1 MNPNTVYHNAL
12 PIGYHLHEYIIQ
24 SVLGDGG
31 FGITYLAKDTQL
43 NALVAIKEYLPNE
56 FAVRENDYTVQA
68 KSPQDLEYFTWGLKR
83 FYEEASILAK
93 FKHNNIVRVLRIF
106 KALQTAYIVMEY
118 EQGQSLAKVFKR
130 NQTAT
135 EAQLMKILLPLLN
148 ALETVHQAG
157 YLHRDI
163 KPDNIYL
170 RKKDN
175 SPVLLDFGAARYVV
189 SSHTKHLTSMI
200 TTGYAPF
207 EQYTNESNH
216 GTWSDIYSL
225 GAVLYRL
232 INGKTPIDALQRV
245 DAIRRRKADPLKPAV
260 AIGRNRYSKSF
271 LQTIDWALKLNEK
284 ERPQNVNVWRAKL
297 LKSQA
302 SYLEKFKLVF
312 IFQSIFNKRWFNKR
326 KLRSFRR
333 FFSQNAKWYAMLVI
347 LILGV
352 YIFVNS
358 GEQNQ
363 ETTINK
369 QQWELLQDA
378 YYQITK
384 QEAAKIGLQIWNNE
398 SAGKLSELIF
408 WNEESLLL
416 GIGHFVWSPKSKND
430 KLTNNFSDFIA
441 FLKKQGVT
449 IPLWLF
455 NTSSSPWLTKQAF
468 NKNKKTYKMRSLR
481 TLMTNTIPQQVY
493 FMLER
498 LKLSLPKMLDT
509 VPTDKQRQLIY
520 TQFKRLVQTP
530 KGLYAMI
537 DYANFQG
544 TGIEPSK
551 RYQGQG
557 WGLLQVLEQM
567 SSKGKATEEFA
578 NAAEFILK
586 KRIDNVPLSV
596 NDTRWYSGWQ
606 NRINTYR

>member
-1 MNPNTVYHNAL
+1 MNPSTIYHNAL

-31 FGITYLAKDTQL
+31 FGITYLAKDTGL

-68 KSPQDLEYFTWGLKR
+68 KSPQDIEYFTWGLKR
-83 FYEEASILAK
+83 FLKEARILAE
-93 FKHNNIVRVLRIF
+93 FKHYNIVRVLRFF
-106 KALQTAYIVMEY
+106 KAHQTAYIVMEY

-170 RKKDN
+170 RQKDN

-189 SSHTKHLTSMI
+189 GCHTQHLTSMI
-200 TTGYAPF
+200 TVGYAPF
-207 EQYTNESNH
+207 EQYTGESHH

-232 INGKTPIDALQRV
+232 INGKTPIDAIQRV

-271 LQTIDWALKLNEK
+271 LQAIDWALKINEK

-302 SYLEKFKLVF
+302 SYFEKFKLVF

-333 FFSQNAKWYAMLVI
+333 FFSKNAKLYAMLVI
-347 LILGV
+347 FIIGV
-352 YIFVNS
+352 YKFVNL
-358 GEQNQ
+358 GDPNE
-363 ETTINK
+363 ETPISK
-369 QQWELLQDA
+369 QQRELLQDA
-378 YYQITK
+378 YYQITES
-384 QEAAKIGLQIWNNE
+384 EAAKIGQQIWNNE
-398 SAGKLSELIF
+398 RAGKFSELIF

-416 GIGHFVWSPKSKND
+416 GIGHFVWSPESKND

-441 FLKKQGVT
+441 FLKKQDVT
-449 IPLWLF
+449 IPLWLL
-455 NTSSSPWLTKQAF
+455 NTSSSPWLTKPAF

-481 TLMTNTIPQQVY
+481 TLMKNTIPQQVY

-498 LKLSLPKMLDT
+498 LKLSLPKMLET
-509 VPTDKQRQLIY
+509 VPTDKQRQLLIY
-520 TQFKRLVQTP
+520 TQFKHLVQTP

-537 DYANFQG
+537 DYVNFQG
-544 TGIEPSK
+544 IGIEPSE

-567 SSKGKATEEFA
+567 SSKGKATKDFA
-578 NAAEFILK
+578 NAAEFILNQ
-586 KRIDNVPLSV
+586 RPLSV
-596 NDTRWYSGWQ
+596 NETHFFSGWQ
-606 NRINTYR
+606 NRVNTYR